1 MTLLYA
7 DVADVT
13 LADVLQQLP
22 LLTVRL
28 HGRHRH
34 ACTLLVIAASCCM
47 GCAGDLAH
55 SVVLSRVST
64 HCNAVLQELDMYR
77 CYTIA
82 AESLA
87 KMPVSLRR
95 LVLRDCYGV
104 PASALTSIKR
114 LSALE
119 DLTLDSLRRAGGDD
133 ALQLLALH
141 LPASLTSLG
150 FSSCVHKCKVSAV
163 PSSKANSCLSA
174 LICLQ
179 SMPCTFS

>member
-1 MTLLYA
+1 VARRSLTLLYT
-7 DVADVT
+7 DVPDVT
-13 LADVLQQLP
+13 LAGVLQQLP

-28 HGRHRH
+28 PATARTPQ
-34 ACTLLVIAASCCM
+34 ACMHTARACVASVMVRGVCRRDS
-47 GCAGDLAH
+47 AQH
-55 SVVLSRVST
+55 VVLSIRCKT
-64 HCNAVLQELDMYR
+64 VLQDLDINR
-77 CYTIA
+77 CCTIA
-82 AESLA
+82 AESFA

-119 DLTLDSLRRAGGDD
+119 DLELDSLRKAGGDD

-150 FSSCVHKCKVSAV
+150 FSSCIHECKVSAV
-163 PSSKANSCLSA
+163 PS
-174 LICLQ
+174 
-179 SMPCTFS
+179 